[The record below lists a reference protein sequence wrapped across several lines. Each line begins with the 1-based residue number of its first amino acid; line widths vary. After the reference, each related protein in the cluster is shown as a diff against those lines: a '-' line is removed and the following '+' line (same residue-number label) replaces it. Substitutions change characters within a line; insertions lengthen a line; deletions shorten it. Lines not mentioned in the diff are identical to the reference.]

1 MLKNAVSF
9 ECEALNTYKLEMSG
23 IINQRERRIFSG
35 AKTYPLEEINEPSR
49 ADRSAR
55 ALRVP

>member
-23 IINQRERRIFSG
+23 IINQRERRIFPG
-35 AKTYPLEEINEPSR
+35 AKTYPLEEIN
-49 ADRSAR
+49 
-55 ALRVP
+55 